1 MRVPLSWLRNLVEI
15 PNTGKQS
22 PGKELGSR
30 LTMSGFEL
38 EAVDTAAPPFQGVV
52 VAEIVEAA
60 RHPQADKLQVCKV
73 RAVGTSSQDDG
84 LLQIVCGAA
93 NARAGLKTA
102 LATVGAKLPGDKLI
116 TAAKLRGVESAGM
129 LCSAKELGLADTSD
143 GILELPVDAPV
154 GTDLRTY
161 LDLDDEILELN
172 VTPNRGDAMSVLGI
186 AREVAALT
194 RGKVAV
200 PGEGT
205 RNPGEAR
212 TSTEPRHV
220 AAPAGASSETFPV
233 TLRDPAGCPKLVSR
247 VVRGID
253 NSRPSPAWLRE
264 RLRRVGLR
272 PISPVVDITQY
283 VMLELGQPMHAYDL
297 AQLQGGLEA
306 RWARQDEKT
315 TLLDGK
321 EIALAADVLVI
332 ADAKGPVGMAGVMGG
347 LASSCTAQTTDILF
361 EAAFFHPSAVA
372 GRGRRY
378 GLVTDAGQRF
388 ERGVDPAHQERAV
401 ERATQLLLEIAGG
414 QAGPLHVTQQSD
426 ALPKRLEVALR
437 RERIVRLLGIRY
449 DDNEVKATLEALGM
463 RVLAN
468 GEGWLVTP
476 PPHRFD
482 INIEADLIE
491 ELARVL
497 GFESIPEA
505 DAISHQRVRAM
516 AETTPV
522 EAQALEILA
531 SRGYQEAITYAF
543 VDPALQEQL
552 FPGVMTP
559 KLANAISSEMSVMR
573 ASLWPGLI
581 RAAQEN
587 QRRQQDRIRLFEH
600 GARFEISGETDM
612 LGGIAVG
619 PRRPEQWGAKATP
632 VDFFDVKQDLD
643 ALFSR
648 SGASEE
654 FGFVTDTLS
663 CLHPGRSARI
673 TRGGKTIGWIGEMH
687 PRLVQEFDFT
697 YAPIVFEVEYSA
709 ALAAKMPRFEEISRF
724 PRVRRDLAVVVDEKV
739 SLRQLHDRV
748 TFAASSLLRDIRV
761 FDVFRGPGIEAG
773 RKSVALGLIFQDN
786 SRTLADEDAD
796 RLLAAIRADLSATLG
811 AGFRE

>member
-1 MRVPLSWLRNLVEI
+1 MSWLKNLVDV
-15 PNTGKQS
+15 PWNAKQ
-22 PGKELGSR
+22 LGTR
-30 LTMSGFEL
+30 LTMCGFEL
-38 EAVDTAAPPFQGVV
+38 EALDTAAPAFSGVV

-73 RAVGTSSQDDG
+73 RAAGNE

-93 NARAGLKTA
+93 NARVGLKTA
-102 LATVGAKLPGDKLI
+102 LATVGAKLPGDKAI
-116 TAAKLRGVESAGM
+116 TAARLRGVESFGM
-129 LCSAKELGLADTSD
+129 LCSVKELGLADASE
-143 GILELPVDAPV
+143 GIVELPADAPV
-154 GTDLRTY
+154 GTDLRAY

-194 RGKVAV
+194 NGRVSV

-205 RNPGEAR
+205 VKSGDARAAGEAR
-212 TSTEPRHV
+212 KATAGSTP
-220 AAPAGASSETFPV
+220 GTETMAV
-233 TLRDPAGCPKLVSR
+233 KLSAPAGCPKFTCR

-253 NSRPSPAWLRE
+253 NRRESPLWLRE
-264 RLRRVGLR
+264 RLRRAGLR
-272 PISPVVDITQY
+272 AISPVVDITQY

-297 AQLQGGLEA
+297 AKLKGGLEA
-306 RWARQDEKT
+306 RYAQAGEPI

-321 EIALAADVLVI
+321 ELKLTPDVVVI
-332 ADAKGPVGMAGVMGG
+332 ADQSGPVGMGGVMGG
-347 LASSCTAQTTDILF
+347 LPSACTADTTDILF
-361 EAAFFHPSAVA
+361 EAAFFPPAAIA

-414 QAGPLHVTQQSD
+414 NAGPLHVVQDSD

-437 RERIVRLLGIRY
+437 RERIARLLGTPIE
-449 DDNEVKATLEALGM
+449 DNRVKATLEALGM
-463 RVLAN
+463 RVVAD

-491 ELARVL
+491 ELARIV
-497 GFESIPEA
+497 GFEAIGEA
-505 DAISHQRVRAM
+505 DAVIRQRVASL
-516 AETTPV
+516 AEAAPV
-522 EAQALEILA
+522 ESQALEILA
-531 SRGYQEAITYAF
+531 TRGYQEAITYAF
-543 VDPALQEQL
+543 VDPALQARIM
-552 FPGVMTP
+552 PAVATP
-559 KLANAISSEMSVMR
+559 VLSNPIASDMAVMR
-573 ASLWPGLI
+573 ASLWPGLLK
-581 RAAQEN
+581 AALEN
-587 QRRQQDRIRLFEH
+587 KRRQQDRIRLFEH
-600 GARFEISGETDM
+600 GSRFVNETETDM
-612 LGGIAVG
+612 LAGIATG
-619 PRRPEQWGAKATP
+619 TRQPEQWGTKAAP
-632 VDFFDVKQDLD
+632 VDFFDVKQDLES
-643 ALFSR
+643 LFAR

-654 FGFVTDTLS
+654 FGFVTDTLPS
-663 CLHPGRSARI
+663 LHPGRTARI
-673 TRGGKTIGWIGEMH
+673 TRCGKTIGWIGELH
-687 PRLVQEFDFT
+687 PQLVQEFDFT
-697 YAPIVFEVEYSA
+697 YAPILFEVEYSA
-709 ALAAKMPRFEEISRF
+709 ALAARMPRFEEISRF

-761 FDVFRGPGIEAG
+761 FDVFRGPGIESG

>member
-1 MRVPLSWLRNLVEI
+1 MRIPLSWLREFADV
-15 PNTGKQS
+15 PWS
-22 PGKELGSR
+22 GKELGSR

-38 EAVDTAAPPFQGVV
+38 EAIETAAPPFKGVV

-73 RAVGTSSQDDG
+73 RTDQAT
-84 LLQIVCGAA
+84 LQIVCGAA

-102 LATVGAKLPGDKLI
+102 LATVGAKLPGDKSI
-116 TAAKLRGVESAGM
+116 TAAKLRGVESSGM
-129 LCSAKELGLADTSD
+129 LCSAKELGLADTSE
-143 GILELPVDAPV
+143 GIIELPADAPV
-154 GTDLRTY
+154 GTDVRAY

-194 RGKVAV
+194 RGSIRMPV
-200 PGEGT
+200 PA
-205 RNPGEAR
+205 NAM
-212 TSTEPRHV
+212 SLKD
-220 AAPAGASSETFPV
+220 TFPV
-233 TLRDPAGCPKLVSR
+233 KLTAPVGCPR
-247 VVRGID
+247 FTCRIVRGID
-253 NSRPSPAWLRE
+253 NSKPSPPWLRE
-264 RLRRVGLR
+264 RLRRAGLR
-272 PISPVVDITQY
+272 PISPVVDVTQY
-283 VMLELGQPMHAYDL
+283 VMLELGQSMHAYDL
-297 AQLQGGLEA
+297 AKLKGGLEA
-306 RWARQDEKT
+306 RFARPGEKV

-321 EIALAADVLVI
+321 EIALTDDVLVI
-332 ADAKGPVGMAGVMGG
+332 ADETGPVGMAGVMGG
-347 LASSCTAQTTDILF
+347 LASSCTAGTTDILF
-361 EAAFFHPSAVA
+361 EAAFFQPSAVA

-388 ERGVDPAHQERAV
+388 ERGVDPAHQERAIA
-401 ERATQLLLEIAGG
+401 RATGLLLAITGG
-414 QAGPLHVTQQSD
+414 KDGPTHVVENSQ

-437 RERIVRLLGIRY
+437 RERIVRLLGIRH
-449 DDNEVKATLEALGM
+449 DDNDVKATLEALGM

-468 GEGWLVTP
+468 ADGWLVTP

-482 INIEADLIE
+482 INIEVDLIE

-497 GFESIPEA
+497 GFESIPET

-552 FPGVMTP
+552 FPGVLTP

-600 GARFEISGETDM
+600 GARFEATGETDM

-619 PRRPEQWGAKATP
+619 PRRPEQWG
-632 VDFFDVKQDLD
+632 V
-643 ALFSR
+643 
-648 SGASEE
+648 
-654 FGFVTDTLS
+654 
-663 CLHPGRSARI
+663 
-673 TRGGKTIGWIGEMH
+673 
-687 PRLVQEFDFT
+687 
-697 YAPIVFEVEYSA
+697 
-709 ALAAKMPRFEEISRF
+709 
-724 PRVRRDLAVVVDEKV
+724 
-739 SLRQLHDRV
+739 
-748 TFAASSLLRDIRV
+748 
-761 FDVFRGPGIEAG
+761 
-773 RKSVALGLIFQDN
+773 
-786 SRTLADEDAD
+786 
-796 RLLAAIRADLSATLG
+796 
-811 AGFRE
+811 

>member
-1 MRVPLSWLRNLVEI
+1 MRVPLSWLRQLVDL
-15 PNTGKQS
+15 PWK
-22 PGKELGSR
+22 GKELGSR

-38 EAVDTAAPPFQGVV
+38 ETIETAAPAFKGVV
-52 VAEIVEAA
+52 VAEILDAA
-60 RHPQADKLQVCKV
+60 RHPQADKLQVCHV
-73 RAVGTSSQDDG
+73 RSGNDT
-84 LLQIVCGAA
+84 LQIVCGAA
-93 NARAGLKTA
+93 NARPGLKTA
-102 LATVGAKLPGDKLI
+102 LAMVGAKLPGDKAI
-116 TAAKLRGVESAGM
+116 TAAKLRGVESFGM
-129 LCSAKELGLADTSD
+129 LCSAKELGLADTSE
-143 GILELPVDAPV
+143 GIIELPADAPV
-154 GTDLRTY
+154 GTELRAY

-194 RGKVAV
+194 RGKIAV

-205 RNPGEAR
+205 RNPGESRA
-212 TSTEPRHV
+212 SGEPRQTTS
-220 AAPAGASSETFPV
+220 AGAASTETFPV
-233 TLRDPAGCPKLVSR
+233 SLRDAAGCPKLVSR

-253 NSRPSPAWLRE
+253 NSRPSPGWLRE
-264 RLRRVGLR
+264 RLRRAGLR
-272 PISPVVDITQY
+272 AISPVVDITQY

-297 AQLQGGLEA
+297 AKLHGGIEA
-306 RWARQDEKT
+306 RWAQRGEKT

-321 EIALAADVLVI
+321 EITLTEDVLVI

-347 LASSCTAQTTDILF
+347 LASSCTSQTTDILF
-361 EAAFFHPSAVA
+361 EAAFFHPAAVA

-378 GLVTDAGQRF
+378 GIVTDAGQRF

-414 QAGPLHVTQQSD
+414 KAGPLHVTQQSD

-449 DDNEVKATLEALGM
+449 QDNEVKATLEALGM
-463 RVLAN
+463 RVLADAD
-468 GEGWLVTP
+468 GWLVTP

-497 GFESIPEA
+497 GFDSIPEA
-505 DAISHQRVRAM
+505 HATSRQRVQPM
-516 AETTPV
+516 AESTPV
-522 EAQALEILA
+522 ESQALEILA
-531 SRGYQEAITYAF
+531 TRGYHEAITYAF
-543 VDPALQEQL
+543 VDPALQEKL
-552 FPGVMTP
+552 FPGVVTP
-559 KLANAISSEMSVMR
+559 SLANAISSEMSVMR
-573 ASLWPGLI
+573 ASLWPGLV

-587 QRRQQDRIRLFEH
+587 QRRQQDRIRLVEH
-600 GARFEISGETDM
+600 GARFMSDGETDM
-612 LGGIAVG
+612 IGGIATG
-619 PRRPEQWGAKATP
+619 ARRPEQWGARATP
-632 VDFFDVKQDLD
+632 VDFYDVKQDLD

-654 FGFVTDTLS
+654 FGYVTDTLP

-687 PRLVQEFDFT
+687 PRLVQELDFT
-697 YAPIVFEVEYSA
+697 YAPILFEVEYLA
-709 ALAAKMPRFEEISRF
+709 ALAARMPRFEEISRF

-796 RLLAAIRADLSATLG
+796 RLLVAIRADLSATLG

>member
-1 MRVPLSWLRNLVEI
+1 MRIPLSWLRNLVDV
-15 PNTGKQS
+15 PPSGKES
-22 PGKELGSR
+22 PGKELGRR

-38 EAVDTAAPPFQGVV
+38 EALETAAPPFKGVV

-60 RHPQADKLQVCKV
+60 RHPQADKLQVCTV
-73 RAVGTSSQDDG
+73 RTNKDT
-84 LLQIVCGAA
+84 LQIVCGAA
-93 NARAGLKTA
+93 NARVGLKTA
-102 LATVGAKLPGDKLI
+102 LATVGAKLPGDKAI
-116 TAAKLRGVESAGM
+116 TAAKLRGVESFGM
-129 LCSAKELGLADTSD
+129 LCSAKELGLADTSE
-143 GILELPVDAPV
+143 GILELPADAPLGV
-154 GTDLRTY
+154 DLRAY

-172 VTPNRGDAMSVLGI
+172 VTPNRGDAMSILGI

-194 RGKVAV
+194 RGNIAV
-200 PGEGT
+200 PGDGT
-205 RNPGEAR
+205 RSPGESRA
-212 TSTEPRHV
+212 SGEPRQ
-220 AAPAGASSETFPV
+220 AASGAGASTETFPV
-233 TLRDPAGCPKLVSR
+233 TLRHPAGCPKLVSR

-253 NSRPSPAWLRE
+253 NQRASPAWLRE
-264 RLRRVGLR
+264 RLRRAGLR
-272 PISPVVDITQY
+272 AISPVVDITQY

-297 AQLQGGLEA
+297 AKLKGGLEA
-306 RWARQDEKT
+306 RLAHRDEKT

-321 EIALAADVLVI
+321 EITLADDVLVI
-332 ADAKGPVGMAGVMGG
+332 ADANGPVGMAGVMGG
-347 LASSCTAQTTDILF
+347 LASSCTAETTDILF
-361 EAAFFHPSAVA
+361 EAAFFQPAAVA

-401 ERATQLLLEIAGG
+401 ERATQLLTEIAGG
-414 QAGPLHVTQQSD
+414 KAGPIHVTQQAD

-449 DDNEVKATLEALGM
+449 DDNDVKATLEALGM
-463 RVLAN
+463 RVLADAD
-468 GEGWLVTP
+468 GWLVTP

-482 INIEADLIE
+482 VNIEADLIE

-497 GFESIPEA
+497 GFESIPET
-505 DAISHQRVRAM
+505 DAISHQRVAAM
-516 AETTPV
+516 SETMPV
-522 EAQALEILA
+522 EPQALEILA

-543 VDPALQEQL
+543 VDPALQEKL
-552 FPGVMTP
+552 FPGVATP

-587 QRRQQDRIRLFEH
+587 QRRQQERIRLFEH
-600 GARFEISGETDM
+600 GARFEVGGETDM
-612 LGGIAVG
+612 IGGIAVG
-619 PRRPEQWGAKATP
+619 PRRPEQWGAKASP
-632 VDFFDVKQDLD
+632 VDFFDVKQDLE

-654 FGFVTDTLS
+654 FGFVTDTLP

-673 TRGGKTIGWIGEMH
+673 TRRGKTIGWIGELH
-687 PRLVQEFDFT
+687 PQLVQEFDFT
-697 YAPIVFEVEYSA
+697 YGPILFEVEYLA

-761 FDVFRGPGIEAG
+761 FDVFRGPGIESG